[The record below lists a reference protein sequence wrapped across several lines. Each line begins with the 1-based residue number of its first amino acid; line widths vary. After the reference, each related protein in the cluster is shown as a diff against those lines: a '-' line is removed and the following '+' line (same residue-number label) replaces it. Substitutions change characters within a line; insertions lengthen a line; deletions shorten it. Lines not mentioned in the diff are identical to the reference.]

1 MRRFFN
7 TTMSSELKDF
17 VRKVITIKGG
27 VAEPGRED
35 EERLNIL
42 LSSELQKKL
51 SLEEYEALTFSSG
64 LPGKLVAYGSPFLDK
79 ITSLTEDMG
88 GLLAS
93 SCKDSASNGRDSRR
107 WWTTGLNLSM

>member
-35 EERLNIL
+35 LTGEEKEN
-42 LSSELQKKL
+42 
-51 SLEEYEALTFSSG
+51 
-64 LPGKLVAYGSPFLDK
+64 LVSKIRATDQEFQRKVNDVKDK
-79 ITSLTEDMG
+79 IL
-88 GLLAS
+88 
-93 SCKDSASNGRDSRR
+93 
-107 WWTTGLNLSM
+107 